1 MECARM
7 ASPSL
12 KWLRS
17 FVAVAQQGE
26 RRAAESLNVRPTT
39 VHKHIKGLG
48 EWLQGER
55 LFEGRPQRL
64 TEKGRAFLPVA
75 QAAIPLLEQ
84 ALEMLAGQR
93 ESADGAIPISEV
105 PKISPLDVKVE

>member
-1 MECARM
+1 M

-26 RRAAESLNVRPTT
+26 RRAAESLRVRPST
-39 VHKHIKGLG
+39 VNKHINGLS
-48 EWLQGER
+48 EWLQGPP

-64 TEKGRAFLPVA
+64 TKKGQAFLPVA

-84 ALEMLAGQR
+84 ALEMLVEQR
-93 ESADGAIPISEV
+93 ESADGAVPISEV